1 MRYLGVAIAIAFAP
15 SLPAQAVLDTPS
27 GRYEVIGLE
36 RWTLGALQDSLAAH
50 SESLTSHAC
59 AAVLRSKL
67 GFPDA
72 SVVTYRGRSG
82 RSQNYTEIMV
92 VEPQDSARVQYLP
105 LPTDSAPDRH
115 EWQDGIALI
124 RRNANLVGF
133 LLNNLQVLYA
143 AAPPDSLLRRSPDS
157 ELFRT
162 FLANHTT
169 AADLRLAGW
178 TIRNDKNLN
187 NISVAAFILGSPS
200 GWPATSAD
208 LVAALRNPI
217 QHASVTAASLLY
229 YLVGTARVPVDWD
242 AFVPTF
248 HALLD
253 GTNLFAY
260 LAISALLE
268 EAPPPPLVG
277 RRLLEGGG
285 HVPLSRLE
293 ASDSLVHASA
303 YRLLKRLTAYD
314 LPPDPATWRHA
325 LATR

>member
-1 MRYLGVAIAIAFAP
+1 MRYAGVAVAIVFAP
-15 SLPAQAVLDTPS
+15 SLAAQAVLDTPS

-36 RWTLGALQDSLAAH
+36 QWTLGALQDSLAAH
-50 SESLTSHAC
+50 GESLTSHAC

-72 SVVTYRGRSG
+72 AVVTYLGRSG
-82 RSQNYTEIMV
+82 RSQRYTEIMV

-105 LPTDSAPDRH
+105 LPTDSAAERH
-115 EWQDGIALI
+115 EWLDGISLI
-124 RRNANLVGF
+124 RRNANLISF
-133 LLNNLQVLYA
+133 LLSHLQILYA
-143 AAPPDSLLRRSPDS
+143 ANPPDSLFRRSPDS
-157 ELFRT
+157 ELFRA

-178 TIRNDKNLN
+178 TIRNDKNLDN
-187 NISVAAFILGSPS
+187 VIVAAFILGSPS

-217 QHASVTAASLLY
+217 QPASVTAASLLE
-229 YLVGTARVPVDWD
+229 YLIGTARVPVDWD

-260 LAISALLE
+260 RAISALLE
-268 EAPPPPLVG
+268 KAPPPPPVG

-314 LPPDPATWRHA
+314 LPPDAAAWRRA
-325 LATR
+325 LASR